1 MLSRVQMNTH
11 SALHT
16 AKLPATAACIPAKQK
31 VRTLME
37 SGTFLTLIFPISS
50 LLTPAGSWSA
60 AAAECLT
67 RGRHFVSI
75 CKNCK
80 VVIGTLLAAA
90 GGP

>member
-1 MLSRVQMNTH
+1 MLSRVQMTAH

-37 SGTFLTLIFPISS
+37 IRNISDIDIS
-50 LLTPAGSWSA
+50 HFQSPDSGSWSA
-60 AAAECLT
+60 AAAQCLT

>member
-37 SGTFLTLIFPISS
+37 IRNISDIDIS
-50 LLTPAGSWSA
+50 HFQSPDSCRILVSSCSSVFDPRPAF
-60 AAAECLT
+60 CINL
-67 RGRHFVSI
+67 
-75 CKNCK
+75 
-80 VVIGTLLAAA
+80 
-90 GGP
+90 